1 MSNIIKKKKTR
12 IFLGDLAYFNQWSK
26 AMITI
31 PLNVAYVASYLIQ
44 EFGDEIEVTLFK
56 DPEKLLEEARVR
68 PPDVL
73 GLSCLFWNMRLDM
86 LVFEKMRKINPDCLL
101 VIGGQSIDTDLN
113 EQRTLYELMNKC
125 VDFMIV
131 NEGELGFAQLI
142 GKLLSRGRLNIF
154 EGPIDGCT
162 FFQNE
167 EDLIT
172 GQDIGLSLD
181 LELLPSPILTG
192 LLEEFLTPDYLP
204 LFQTTR
210 TCPYSCAFCTSG
222 RDQAKLRAFPVSV
235 ITDEIDYLAKKYKA
249 YPHKLLMLV
258 DDNFGVYKKRDLE
271 IARYLLKSQETV
283 GYPQQLFCY
292 FDKNISSTMNELAFL
307 ISKMNSG
314 GVQLAF
320 QSFNDNALQAVKRKN
335 MNNDQV
341 VAVVKWARENNFET
355 FAELIFGLPH
365 ETKDSYLEGLEFLMQ
380 IKVDNTFSHNM
391 IMLNGIEMSRK
402 PERERFQIKTKYR
415 PTHASEYGMVDGDF
429 VCEGNEIIMSTASA
443 SEEDFWGVRKIS
455 LINYLV
461 SMGYFKPVIN
471 FLVDRQEKII
481 PLCEYIMNPSGKENF
496 SKGYAEYVGD
506 FVGAAESELSDSYDD
521 VRKKLYEKFVRNG
534 SQVTEATRLNPYF
547 SSRMIYSEN
556 WFGEVL
562 LGYFEEHKIFEGVDY
577 KIARDLVAISENEW
591 VDLVN
596 PTASKE
602 LVVCE
607 ETIKYLNY
615 EVEPSPMYILKME
628 TSEAQL
634 EMLEGYKRQYY
645 GEKDSFYFNALDVI
659 QPRTMLRFKNISV
672 SPRIEVGV

>member
-1 MSNIIKKKKTR
+1 VSNIIKKKKTR

-31 PLNVAYVASYLIQ
+31 PLNVAYVASYLILK
-44 EFGDEIEVTLFK
+44 FGDEIEVTLFK
-56 DPEKLLEEARVR
+56 DPEKLLEEARVN

-86 LVFEKMRKINPDCLL
+86 LVFEKMKKINPDCLL
-101 VIGGQSIDTDLN
+101 VIGGQSIDTDLT
-113 EQRTLYELMNKC
+113 EQRALYDLMNKS
-125 VDFMIV
+125 VDFMVV

-142 GKLLSRGRLNIF
+142 GKLLSDGRSNIF

-162 FFQNE
+162 FFQNK

-181 LELLPSPILTG
+181 LELLPSPMLTG

-235 ITDEIDYLAKKYKA
+235 ITDEIDYLAKKYQA
-249 YPHKLLMLV
+249 HPHKLLMLV

-271 IARYLLKSQETV
+271 VARYLLKSQNTM

-307 ISKMNSG
+307 IAKMNSG

-355 FAELIFGLPH
+355 FAEMIFGLPY
-365 ETKDSYLEGLEFLMQ
+365 ETKNTYLEGIEFLMQ
-380 IKVDNTFSHNM
+380 NKVDNTLSHNM
-391 IMLNGIEMSRK
+391 IMLNGIEMNRK
-402 PERERFQIKTKYR
+402 QERERFQVQTKYR

-429 VCEGNEIIMSTASA
+429 VCEGSEIVISTASA
-443 SEEDFWGVRKIS
+443 SQEEFMDVRKIS

-461 SMGYFKPVIN
+461 STGYFKQIIN
-471 FLVDRQEKII
+471 FLVDRQEHIM
-481 PLCEYIMNPSGKENF
+481 PMFEYIMNPSEKESL
-496 SKGYAEYVGD
+496 SKDYVAYVED
-506 FVGAAESELSDSYDD
+506 FVEAAESELSDSYDE
-521 VRKKLYEKFVRNG
+521 VRKKLHDKYIRNG

-562 LGYFEEHKIFEGVDY
+562 LNYFEKYKIFEGVEFR
-577 KIARDLVAISENEW
+577 IARDLVTISENEW

-596 PTASKE
+596 PAVSRE
-602 LVVCE
+602 LVICE

-615 EVEPSPMYILKME
+615 KVEPSQMYILKME
-628 TSEAQL
+628 TSETQL
-634 EMLEGYKRQYY
+634 ERLEGYKRQYDV
-645 GEKDSFYFNALDVI
+645 GGDSFYFNALDVI
-659 QPRTMLRFKNISV
+659 QPRSFLRFKNVSV
-672 SPRIEVGV
+672 SPQIEVGV